1 MNWADIAI
9 LVIIALSVLIGAVRG
24 FLGEVFALAVWA
36 AAFVAA
42 FMFGPQV
49 AGWFGNAIELPS
61 ARIALAY
68 AGVFIAVLV
77 VGGVLGWL
85 LSRLVK
91 GTGLSGTDRVL
102 GLVFGLGRGAAVV
115 VALVL
120 LLGFTPFTRDPWWQ
134 QSRLLPTFERV
145 ALWSAHWLP
154 EPFAAKLYYPSM
166 PVAPEVAPGPG

>member
-9 LVIIALSVLIGAVRG
+9 LAIIALSVLIGAVRG

-36 AAFVAA
+36 AAFTAA
-42 FMFGPQV
+42 FLFGPEV
-49 AGWFGNAIELPS
+49 ASWFGEAIDLPS

-77 VGGVLGWL
+77 VGGVLAFL
-85 LSRLVK
+85 LRRLVH
-91 GTGLSGTDRVL
+91 GTGLSGTDRML
-102 GLVFGLGRGAAVV
+102 GLVFGLGRGAALV

-120 LLGFTPFTRDPWWQ
+120 LLGFTPFPRDPWWR
-134 QSRLLPTFERV
+134 QSQLLPTFERV

-154 EPFAAKLYYPSM
+154 EAFAAKLYYPSM
-166 PVAPEVAPGPG
+166 PAAPEAVPGPG